1 MQTETKQEGR
11 TRFHNAL
18 TGTEPLAFHAQGYH
32 EYKPVWPRIRAH
44 VFDAPPKSIGPSDR
58 ITVLTC
64 NNGHGAMGLF
74 ETSCAQL
81 GVPVVVGGR
90 EFPEWINAVH
100 KPRAI
105 LNALEGIRT
114 PWVMYADSRDAIL
127 AGDPDR
133 LVDDMDLHFP
143 GAQMVFG
150 ACQLSWP
157 NAPDLT
163 EFELDLPGAK
173 GSDYK
178 HLNGGL
184 WIARTEFAHRIFTKV
199 EAIAPH
205 PAAPE
210 SEQGKL
216 RKLFPG
222 HYPEITLDYGLR
234 MFHNVG
240 FTFVDT
246 YEERPA

>member
-1 MQTETKQEGR
+1 MEVSTAPRAQ
-11 TRFHNAL
+11 TRFFNTL
-18 TGTEPLAFHAQGYH
+18 TASEPLLFHAQGYH

-44 VFDAPPKSIGPSDR
+44 VFDAPARQIGASER

-74 ETSCAQL
+74 ETSCAHL

-90 EFPEWINAVH
+90 EFPDWVNAIH
-100 KPRAI
+100 KPQAI
-105 LNALEGIRT
+105 LNALDGITT
-114 PWVMYADSRDAIL
+114 PWVVHADSRDAIL

-133 LVDDMDLHFP
+133 LVDDMARDFP
-143 GAQMVFG
+143 GADMVFG

-157 NAPDLT
+157 NAEDLSA
-163 EFELDLPGAK
+163 FELGLPGAA
-173 GSDYK
+173 GSEYK

-184 WIARTEFAHRIFTKV
+184 WIARTEFARDLFAEVLHTD
-199 EAIAPH
+199 PH
-205 PAAPE
+205 SAAPD

-216 RKLFPG
+216 RRLFPA
-222 HYPEITLDYGLR
+222 HHPAITLDYGLK